1 MYDYYLQFS
10 VSVVNAK
17 TLSKMLGNQSPDFK
31 KRKRR
36 RRPVAT
42 VFFRFSHRDKDGVAL
57 KNKEQSTIIELIKK
71 DVESRMKLVQDGLNE
86 VEETKEVDF
95 SNMMKSTQ
103 SEEEKVGADARPK
116 GKYEDYSS
124 TTYIPYYDVIKK
136 AKAELKDDEF
146 ELVNTEEL
154 TESNQVGDFKDEE
167 LKKKEEKLGKRPVT
181 LPKSESHPRFMP
193 ICNGESAIMTDT
205 QIMMV
210 ARLLPPLFRMREWV
224 KVFSIDEDGVSLQ
237 TFYKN
242 AKGYYNNLLFVED
255 INGYKFGAYL

>member
-1 MYDYYLQFS
+1 
-10 VSVVNAK
+10 VNAK
-17 TLSKMLGNQSPDFK
+17 TLSKMLGNLSPDFK

-71 DVESRMKLVQDGLNE
+71 DVESRMKLVQDGLDE
-86 VEETKEVDF
+86 IEETKELDF
-95 SNMMKSTQ
+95 SNMMQSTQ
-103 SEEEKVGADARPK
+103 SEESKDSAEIRPK
-116 GKYEDYSS
+116 SKYENYSS

-136 AKAELKDDEF
+136 VKTELKDDEF

-167 LKKKEEKLGKRPVT
+167 FKKQKEPEKRPVT
-181 LPKSESHPRFMP
+181 MPKCESHPRFMP
-193 ICNGESAIMTDT
+193 ICNGESTIMTDT
-205 QIMMV
+205 QIMV
-210 ARLLPPLFRMREWV
+210 IARLLPPLFRMREWI
-224 KVFSIDEDGVSLQ
+224 KVFSIDEDGISLQ

-255 INGYKFGAYL
+255 IKGHKFGAYL